1 VDQSITGNAKL
12 VNSADNFV
20 IYGQIGFLRRLLKSE
35 DHKAFIMTAN
45 NHLTARLNE
54 GEIILLDGGIGT
66 ELERLGA
73 PMDHDVWCAAVLETH
88 PHLVKDVHRSYI
100 NAGADIITVNTYA
113 TTRIALRN
121 ANIEEKF
128 GEWNRLAVKLAKE
141 ALAECDPGRPV
152 YIAGSVSTFA
162 SSSRFGR
169 SWKNGTGELQV
180 WFQEQAKL
188 LVESGVD
195 LLLIETLASESSV
208 MSAAVEAVSDFD
220 VPIWVALSCARDR
233 KTGEL
238 SLGVEESSKQSQ
250 TFHAY
255 HEPFHLALDKLVTQG
270 GYSGLLVMHSEI
282 DVTEPAIR
290 SLCNQYKGPV
300 GAYPNAGYWQRP
312 EWIFVDQISPG
323 DYAEKARTWV
333 DEGAQIIGGCC
344 GIGPEHI
351 RALARQLRPG

>member
-1 VDQSITGNAKL
+1 MTTENDLTT
-12 VNSADNFV
+12 
-20 IYGQIGFLRRLLKSE
+20 RLEK
-35 DHKAFIMTAN
+35 N
-45 NHLTARLNE
+45 
-54 GEIILLDGGIGT
+54 EIILLDGGIGT

-73 PMDHDVWCAAVLETH
+73 PMDHDVWCAVALQSH
-88 PHLVKDVHRSYI
+88 PDLVKEVHRSYI

-113 TTRIALRN
+113 ATRIALRN
-121 ANIEEKF
+121 AGMEEKF
-128 GEWNRLAVKLAKE
+128 GEWNRLAVQLAKE
-141 ALAECDPGRPV
+141 ALAECDPDRAV
-152 YIAGSVSTFA
+152 YVAGSVSTFA

-169 SWKNGTGELQV
+169 SWKDGTGELKL
-180 WFQEQAKL
+180 WFREQAEL

-208 MSAAVEAVSDFD
+208 MSAAVEAASEFD

-238 SLGVEESSKQSQ
+238 SLGVEESSSQSQ
-250 TFHAY
+250 TFYAY
-255 HEPFHLALDKLVTQG
+255 HEPFDLALDKLVAQG
-270 GYSGLLVMHSEI
+270 GYSALLVMHSEV
-282 DVTEPAIR
+282 DVTQPAVR

-312 EWIFVDQISPG
+312 EWIFVDQISPD

-351 RALARQLRPG
+351 RALAQLP

>member
-1 VDQSITGNAKL
+1 M
-12 VNSADNFV
+12 
-20 IYGQIGFLRRLLKSE
+20 
-35 DHKAFIMTAN
+35 AFIMTATN
-45 NHLTARLNE
+45 DLTARLE
-54 GEIILLDGGIGT
+54 KKEFILLDGGIGT

-73 PMDHDVWCAAVLETH
+73 PMDHDVWCAVALQSH
-88 PHLVKDVHRSYI
+88 PHLVKEVHRSYI
-100 NAGADIITVNTYA
+100 NAGVDVITVNTYA
-113 TTRIALRN
+113 ATRIALRN
-121 ANIEEKF
+121 AGMEEKF
-128 GEWNRLAVKLAKE
+128 EEWNQLAVELAKE

-152 YIAGSVSTFA
+152 YVAGSVSTFA

-169 SWKNGTGELQV
+169 SWKHGTGELKI
-180 WFQEQAKL
+180 WFQEQAQL

-208 MSAAVEAVSDFD
+208 MSAAVEAASDFD

-255 HEPFHLALDKLVTQG
+255 HEPLDLALDKLVAQG
-270 GYSGLLVMHSEI
+270 GYTALLVMHSEV

-290 SLCNQYKGPV
+290 SLCNQYKGPI

-312 EWIFVDQISPG
+312 EWIFVDQISPE

-351 RALARQLRPG
+351 RALAQQRQSGFF

>member
-1 VDQSITGNAKL
+1 
-12 VNSADNFV
+12 
-20 IYGQIGFLRRLLKSE
+20 
-35 DHKAFIMTAN
+35 MTAN
-45 NHLTARLNE
+45 NDLTARLDK

-73 PMDHDVWCAAVLETH
+73 PMDHDTWCAVALQTH
-88 PHLVKDVHRSYI
+88 PRLVKDVHRSYI
-100 NAGADIITVNTYA
+100 NAGADVITVNTYSA
-113 TTRIALRN
+113 TKIALRN
-121 ANIEEKF
+121 AGIEEKF
-128 GEWNRLAVKLAKE
+128 KKWNRLAVQLTKE
-141 ALAECDPGRPV
+141 TLAECDPSRPV
-152 YIAGSVSTFA
+152 YVAGSVSTFA

-169 SWKNGTGELQV
+169 SWKDGTGELKL
-180 WFQEQAKL
+180 WFREQAEL

-208 MSAAVEAVSDFD
+208 MSAAVEAASEFD

-238 SLGVEESSKQSQ
+238 SLGVEESSSQSQ
-250 TFHAY
+250 TFYAY
-255 HEPFHLALDKLVTQG
+255 HEPFDLALDKLVAQG
-270 GYSGLLVMHSEI
+270 GYSALLVMHSEV
-282 DVTEPAIR
+282 DVTQPAVR

-312 EWIFVDQISPG
+312 EWIFVDQISPD
-323 DYAEKARTWV
+323 DYAQKARTWV

-351 RALARQLRPG
+351 RALAQLH